1 MTPLELEQIAKEV
14 QSFINES
21 YQASTEYKEME
32 SDLQTKVNN
41 GLRGSVE
48 VKQEL
53 ESKKQQINESLSTK
67 ASQLNN
73 KLESVRESELR
84 KIDETSESITADTLA
99 ELNLLSQLEL
109 TSDDISDYINKY
121 KHTPLALRKLQEI
134 ARDKN
139 IMSEFPP
146 DRKQYL
152 NVVLGR
158 MSNSLS
164 KFKRP
169 NYDDYDVKTKMV
181 ADGAIN
187 GHSQDVSY
195 YRSL

>member
-1 MTPLELEQIAKEV
+1 MGLEQIAKEV

-21 YQASTEYKEME
+21 YKATVEYRKLE
-32 SDLQTKVNN
+32 SDLQEKVKN

-48 VKQEL
+48 VEQEL
-53 ESKKQQINESLSTK
+53 EYKKQRIHESLSTK
-67 ASQLNN
+67 AEKLSN
-73 KLESVRESELR
+73 KLESVRKEELK

-169 NYDDYDVKTKMV
+169 NYDDYDVKTKIV

-187 GHSQDVSY
+187 GHGQDVLY

>member
-1 MTPLELEQIAKEV
+1 MGLEQIAKEV

-21 YQASTEYKEME
+21 YQASIEYKEME
-32 SDLQTKVNN
+32 SDLQAKVNN

-53 ESKKQQINESLSTK
+53 DQKKQGIHESLSTK
-67 ASQLNN
+67 AEQLSN
-73 KLESVRESELR
+73 KLESVRKAELK

-109 TSDDISDYINKY
+109 TSEDINEYINKY

-139 IMSEFPP
+139 LMSEFPP

-158 MSNSLS
+158 MSNSLNQ
-164 KFKRP
+164 FTRP
-169 NYDDYDVKTKMV
+169 NYDDYDVKIKMV

-187 GHSQDVSY
+187 GHGQDVLY